1 MANKKVYITI
11 TGLKYYLGSGVF
23 KIGTKYRLIK
33 DIDNDYDDEAIKVVL
48 GNNLIIGYVAN
59 SSYTVIRGT
68 LSAGRLYDKFDSQ
81 LDAKVMFVDNNSVIA
96 KVRLPKK

>member
-1 MANKKVYITI
+1 MANKKAYVTI
-11 TGLKYYLGSGVF
+11 TGLRYYLGSSAF
-23 KIGTKYRLIK
+23 KIGAKCCLIK
-33 DIDNDYDDEAIKVVL
+33 DVDNDYDDEAIKVVL
-48 GNNLIIGYVAN
+48 GKSLIVGYVAN

-81 LDAKVMFVDNNSVIA
+81 LDAKVLFIDNNSVIA